1 MSYNLGRRSMPQ
13 HLAQQYQRLKAI
25 ASEDL
30 RGEAVA
36 HLIREM
42 AVYARQL
49 LQRTERVGLTSRVEG
64 KHYFGFRRDGQ
75 SRPVN
80 EALYIEDEGDFN
92 RLLRA
97 FESGFPGATGED
109 IVRST
114 YSAAYSV
121 FAAHD
126 TYGVGRKAS
135 ATFFEVLIGHIVSRA
150 VGVSPRKK
158 VRIPESGADLPTD
171 YVFDPGTK
179 SRKIHLPIK
188 TSTRERAVQAWVHQL
203 VLDRIFGTGVY
214 RGVLVVSAETKRDS
228 KTGEVIE
235 ICVPRQ
241 LQMFQSRV
249 AEISRIYYLDPP
261 QVYLA
266 LAADFPR
273 VEVRSFGEAL
283 SELPGLLHT

>member
-1 MSYNLGRRSMPQ
+1 MPQ
-13 HLAQQYQRLKAI
+13 HLSQQYERLKTI
-25 ASEDL
+25 AATDL
-30 RGEAVA
+30 SGAGVA
-36 HLIREM
+36 GLISEM
-42 AVYARQL
+42 ALWARQML
-49 LQRTERVGLTSRVEG
+49 RQAERVELTSRVVG
-64 KHYFGFRRDGQ
+64 KRYFGFRREGE

-80 EALYIEDEGDFN
+80 QALYVDDRAEFN
-92 RLLRA
+92 QLLRV
-97 FESGFPGATGED
+97 FRRGFRTARGQD
-109 IVRST
+109 VIRST
-114 YSAAYSV
+114 YTIAYSV
-121 FAAHD
+121 FAAND
-126 TYGVGRKAS
+126 VYGVGRKAS
-135 ATFFEVLIGHIVSRA
+135 ATFFEILIGHIVAGA

-158 VRIPESGADLPTD
+158 VRIPESGTDLPTD
-171 YVFDPGTK
+171 YVFDPGPN

-214 RGVLVVSAETKRDS
+214 RGVLVVSAETKRGS
-228 KTGEVIE
+228 RTREVIE

-266 LAADFPR
+266 LATDFPR

-283 SELPGLLHT
+283 GDLQELLHT

>member
-1 MSYNLGRRSMPQ
+1 MPE
-13 HLAQQYQRLKAI
+13 HLAQQYNQLKVI

-30 RGEAVA
+30 GGTAVA
-36 HLIREM
+36 RLISEM
-42 AVYARQL
+42 AIYSRRMLDRA
-49 LQRTERVGLTSRVEG
+49 ERVQLTSRVEG
-64 KHYFGFRRDGQ
+64 KRYFGFRRDGQ
-75 SRPVN
+75 SRPIN
-80 EALYIEDEGDFN
+80 ESLYVQDDKSFN
-92 RLLRA
+92 RLL
-97 FESGFPGATGED
+97 ESFKEGFGGATGKD

-114 YSAAYSV
+114 YTIAYSV

-126 TYGVGRKAS
+126 AYNVGRKAS
-135 ATFFEVLIGHIVSRA
+135 ATFFEILIGHIVA
-150 VGVSPRKK
+150 QITGVSPRKK

-171 YVFDPGTK
+171 YVFDPGAK

-214 RGVLVVSAETKRDS
+214 RGILVVSAETKRDS

-249 AEISRIYYLDPP
+249 AEISRVYYLDPP

-266 LAADFPR
+266 LATDFPR
-273 VEVRSFGEAL
+273 VEVRSFGEAPN
-283 SELPGLLHT
+283 ELPALLRA

>member
-1 MSYNLGRRSMPQ
+1 MPQ
-13 HLAQQYQRLKAI
+13 HLSQQYQRLKAI

-30 RGEAVA
+30 RGTAVA
-36 HLIREM
+36 RLISEM
-42 AVYARQL
+42 ALWSRQI
-49 LQRTERVGLTSRVEG
+49 LQRAERVQLTSRVVG
-64 KHYFGFRRDGQ
+64 KRYYGFRGNGE
-75 SRPVN
+75 SRPIN
-80 EALYIEDEGDFN
+80 EALYVNDQRELS

-97 FESGFPGATGED
+97 FRNGFRAATRED
-109 IVRST
+109 ITRSAYT
-114 YSAAYSV
+114 IAYSI
-121 FAAHD
+121 FAAND
-126 TYGVGRKAS
+126 VYEVGRKAS
-135 ATFFEVLIGHIVSRA
+135 ATFFEILIGHMVARA

-171 YVFDPGTK
+171 YVFDPGRN

-214 RGVLVVSAETKRDS
+214 RGVLVVSAETKGDS

-235 ICVPRQ
+235 ICVPKQ

-266 LAADFPR
+266 LANDFPR
-273 VEVRSFGEAL
+273 VEVKSFGEAFE
-283 SELPGLLHT
+283 ELQALLHT

>member
-1 MSYNLGRRSMPQ
+1 MPQ
-13 HLAQQYQRLKAI
+13 HLSQQYQTLKTI

-30 RGEAVA
+30 RGVAVSR
-36 HLIREM
+36 LISEM
-42 AVYARQL
+42 ALRSRQM
-49 LQRTERVGLTSRVEG
+49 LQRAGRVQLTSRVTG
-64 KHYFGFRRDGQ
+64 KQYFGFRAEAQ
-75 SRPVN
+75 SRPIN
-80 EALYIEDEGDFN
+80 QALYVEDMGEFN

-97 FESGFPGATGED
+97 FRRGFRSSAAEE
-109 IVRST
+109 IVRSAYT
-114 YSAAYSV
+114 IAYSV
-121 FAAHD
+121 FAAND
-126 TYGVGRKAS
+126 VYEVGRKAS
-135 ATFFEVLIGHIVSRA
+135 ATFFEILVGHMVGRA

-171 YVFDPGTK
+171 YVFDPGRNR
-179 SRKIHLPIK
+179 RKIHLPIK

-214 RGVLVVSAETKRDS
+214 RGVLVVAAETKRDS
-228 KTGEVIE
+228 RTGEVIE

-266 LAADFPR
+266 LATDFPR
-273 VEVRSFGEAL
+273 VEVRSFGQAFR
-283 SELPGLLHT
+283 ELQELLQT

>member
-1 MSYNLGRRSMPQ
+1 VPQ
-13 HLAQQYQRLKAI
+13 HLSQQYEKLKAI

-30 RGEAVA
+30 GGSAVA
-36 HLIREM
+36 RLVSEM
-42 AVYARQL
+42 ALYARQVL
-49 LQRTERVGLTSRVEG
+49 ERAERVQLTSRVAG
-64 KHYFGFRRDGQ
+64 KRYFGFRKEVQ
-75 SRPVN
+75 SRPIN
-80 EALYIEDEGDFN
+80 EALYVDEEGVFN
-92 RLLRA
+92 LLLRA
-97 FESGFPGATGED
+97 FRRGFRSATGED
-109 IVRST
+109 IVRS
-114 YSAAYSV
+114 AYTTAYGV
-121 FAAHD
+121 FAAND
-126 TYGVGRKAS
+126 VYGVGRKTS
-135 ATFFEVLIGHIVSRA
+135 ATFFEILIGHIVARA

-171 YVFDPGTK
+171 YVFDPGRN

-228 KTGEVIE
+228 RTGEVIE

-261 QVYLA
+261 QAYLA
-266 LAADFPR
+266 LANNFPR
-273 VEVRSFGEAL
+273 VEVKSFGEAL
-283 SELPGLLHT
+283 KELQALLHP